1 MKQQVPQKILNL
13 VCNSVESDWHQHENG
28 GGWIY
33 KNAKVDSSARV
44 SGDARVSG
52 NAYVSGDAC
61 VSGNAYVSGDAWEV
75 SPLYIQGTKHSVTLS
90 SFTTISIG
98 CRDYDFS
105 YWKKYYKAIGKL
117 EGYTTKQTKEYFE
130 YIKLCEKYAK
140 ELTNGEA

>member
-44 SGDARVSG
+44 SGDAR
-52 NAYVSGDAC
+52 

-130 YIKLCEKYAK
+130 YIK
-140 ELTNGEA
+140 